1 MPSVKRVL
9 NAMPD
14 TFADACIAI
23 EDRDVNLFSFF
34 CNVVFFVQSVN
45 K

>member
-1 MPSVKRVL
+1 MPSEKRVL

-14 TFADACIAI
+14 TFVAACIAV
-23 EDRDVNLFSFF
+23 EDHDVNLFSFF
-34 CNVVFFVQSVN
+34 CDVVFFAQSVN